1 MIQYQTLVWYN
12 TKPWY
17 GTIPNLIS
25 PHLLYYTTP
34 YRASPCTL
42 SKVKSVAQQSDE
54 ETRLAWP
61 SIITSLWLNIR
72 QTTLWKQQPSNAET
86 LQWTGSS
93 LINHWFQIC
102 LLEVHRYWNLSF
114 QFSQYPCA
122 RVFLLSKTSDGPRIA
137 TVWLTQQYDR
147 ERQQIKNQNL
157 TKIKLSRYYDDQHWL
172 QPSVFQRRQQW
183 EHRTNI
189 FLIEASFCRYIAHE
203 SHIVSVYDYIH
214 EL

>member
-1 MIQYQTLVWYN
+1 MCN
-12 TKPWY
+12 
-17 GTIPNLIS
+17 
-25 PHLLYYTTP
+25 
-34 YRASPCTL
+34 RE
-42 SKVKSVAQQSDE
+42 E
-54 ETRLAWP
+54 ETRPAAP

-102 LLEVHRYWNLSF
+102 LLEVHTYSNLSF
-114 QFSQYPCA
+114 QFSQYPW
-122 RVFLLSKTSDGPRIA
+122 VFLLLKTSDGPRIA

-157 TKIKLSRYYDDQHWL
+157 TKIKLSRYYDDRNCSSFKMTDFEEWK
-172 QPSVFQRRQQW
+172 QQW
-183 EHRTNI
+183 EHPTNN